1 MKKTYNVVL
10 MFLICLS
17 LISYICTVVFNILSA
32 IAQKDLFLTTAGNI
46 SANYPL
52 DATPAGWTFSIWS
65 IIYIWNG
72 LWIIYVVS
80 TLFRSNKRGRI
91 YLQPAIHPPEF
102 FALWI
107 LNNLLNIGWLFLWDR
122 ELLIYAN
129 VFLALIP
136 ITIFLMLHMSY
147 RNCYRYADW
156 MSQNQ
161 PFDLWCI
168 RILVHNGLA
177 TYGTWTSIATLVNFG
192 IILKHNVSHVD
203 DPYISSVVLGLILF
217 AISFWFLMEIF
228 LFEKYVR
235 YTVTIYPVAVVA
247 SVGIFLGVDETA
259 EFSDNEMM
267 NAVIIAVSSMACLLR
282 FILIF
287 SCDKLRPMISEDDKG
302 HAKEN
307 QVATSPSL
315 QNDGHANPMVLE
327 MEEL

>member
-1 MKKTYNVVL
+1 MKTYNVVL

-17 LISYICTVVFNILSA
+17 VISYICTVVFNALSA
-32 IAQKDLFLTTAGNI
+32 IAQKDLFITTASNV

-107 LNNLLNIGWLFLWDR
+107 LNNLINIGWLFLWDR

-147 RNCYRYADW
+147 KNCYRYADW

-161 PFDLWCI
+161 HFDLWCI
-168 RILVHNGLA
+168 RVLVHNGLA
-177 TYGTWTSIATLVNFG
+177 TYATWTSIATLVNFG
-192 IILKHNVSHVD
+192 IVLKYNVSGVA
-203 DPYISSVVLGLILF
+203 DPYVSSVVLGLILF
-217 AISFWFLMEIF
+217 ALLFWFLLETFM
-228 LFEKYVR
+228 FEKYVR

-247 SVGIFLGVDETA
+247 SVGIFLGVDETT

-267 NAVIIAVSSMACLLR
+267 NAVIIAVSAIACLLR
-282 FILIF
+282 FVLIF
-287 SCDKLRPMISEDDKG
+287 SCDKLRPMISEDDTDHIKDF
-302 HAKEN
+302 
-307 QVATSPSL
+307 QVAASPSL
-315 QNDGHANPMVLE
+315 SSNDHANPMVLE
-327 MEEL
+327 MEEP